1 MRTTKRA
8 EKQALSQLKD
18 ELLKRDQLVD
28 KYQGRPMK
36 FLEQYGY
43 RFPNKI
49 EELFKDIYSEK
60 VQYAVVKSCR
70 AGGKTMIAS
79 GLGFCFFFF
88 KQWNVGVVAGSK
100 EQALRTIEYCQ
111 DISGEPE
118 VVDYVPEET
127 KTIIKGKW
135 GNWIKA
141 SPASTKAIRGLH
153 AKGQGML
160 LILDEEAEMEEAI
173 VRSALKVAKDAK
185 PCIILR
191 LSTFHKITGTFADL
205 VDNHEKYGYR
215 LYGWDSFDVA
225 EKCTDDCSE
234 CLKAYYGT
242 RPDIKEREKEFVA
255 YCGGKAKRGK
265 GWLPIDN
272 IRQAFIESPKEWFE
286 VEDMG
291 MRPSGEGMVL
301 PPDKVKKAFDN
312 DFIPV
317 IPGADSWFGIDWGFK
332 GMTAIESLQLIG
344 DEVQLVDS
352 AEFTETE
359 LALIVEYLR
368 DQSKIMG
375 GTKQV
380 YADSSHPFENN
391 ELRNEGFDVE
401 EVPFVSYKE
410 TGAGW
415 LRFLFERERFKASRV
430 KQKVMKQL
438 LNWRRGKEGK
448 IVKKDD
454 HHPDALLAGTKKLE
468 DNRSGTMFVGP
479 RVIPR
484 KGSGFME
491 WWTRLRGRKF
501 ALAGS

>member
-43 RFPNKI
+43 QFPNKI
-49 EELFKDIYSEK
+49 EELFRDIYSEK

-79 GLGFCFFFF
+79 GLAFCFFFF

-153 AKGQGML
+153 ARGRGML

-272 IRQAFIESPKEWFE
+272 IRQAFIESPREWWE

-301 PPDKVKKAFDN
+301 PPEKIKQAFDH
-312 DFIPV
+312 DFVGIVPT
-317 IPGADSWFGIDWGFK
+317 AESWFGVDWGFK
-332 GMTAIESLQLIG
+332 GMTAIESLQRVE
-344 DEVQLVDS
+344 DKVNLVES
-352 AEFTETE
+352 KEFTEIT
-359 LALIVEYLR
+359 LPLIVEYLR
-368 DQSKIMG
+368 EQSEIL
-375 GTKQV
+375 GTKVV

-391 ELRNEGFDVE
+391 QLKNEGFDVI
-401 EVPFVSYKE
+401 EVVFGAYKE

-415 LRFLFERERFKASRV
+415 LRYLFERDRFQAPRYLV
-430 KQKVMKQL
+430 KVKTQL
-438 LNWRRGKEGK
+438 INWRRDKSGK

-454 HHPDALLAGTKKLE
+454 HHCDALLAGTKKLE
-468 DNRSGTMFVGP
+468 DSQSGTMFVGP
-479 RVIPR
+479 RVIPN